1 MTTHENLAN
10 KLTKLAS
17 KVTEGCIVEL
27 GSYHGKGALAL
38 AREAQVQ
45 VYSIDDYE
53 RKRGWINELYI
64 PEDEETFWQT
74 VGDLEVIQ
82 LKMSHDHAVEI
93 WEEPIGLLY
102 WDPGMTDTFAHDW
115 DLWRQ
120 HILPGGI
127 FIAKDTP
134 SDHLGTFSVLDMAVK
149 SRDWQQID
157 FLMGVTFLRRER

>member
-27 GSYHGKGALAL
+27 GSYHGKGARAL

-45 VYSIDDYE
+45 VYSIDDYT

-74 VGDLEVIQ
+74 VGDLEVLQ
-82 LKMSHDHAVEI
+82 LKMSFDEA
-93 WEEPIGLLY
+93 
-102 WDPGMTDTFAHDW
+102 
-115 DLWRQ
+115 
-120 HILPGGI
+120 
-127 FIAKDTP
+127 
-134 SDHLGTFSVLDMAVK
+134 
-149 SRDWQQID
+149 
-157 FLMGVTFLRRER
+157 